1 MQQQQHY
8 MASNFILGTL
18 EMISATLKE
27 SIQDMT
33 DVFIRKI
40 NIILYSYFG
49 LIVLLNMVNLLI
61 SLRQYNRQLIIDKNM
76 LMVIPQQAYIE
87 SSHF

>member
-1 MQQQQHY
+1 
-8 MASNFILGTL
+8 
-18 EMISATLKE
+18 MISATLKE